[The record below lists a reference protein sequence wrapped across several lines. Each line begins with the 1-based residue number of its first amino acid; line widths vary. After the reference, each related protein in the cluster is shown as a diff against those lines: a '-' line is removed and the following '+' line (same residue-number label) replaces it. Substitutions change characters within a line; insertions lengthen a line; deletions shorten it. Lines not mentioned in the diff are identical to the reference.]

1 MTAPSPAQLKAYDE
15 GRAAY
20 EGGQPVTVCPYDGGE
35 LRVLFCRGYQHARR
49 DAQLAE
55 LEKNGA

>member
-1 MTAPSPAQLKAYDE
+1 MTAPSREQAEAYDA

-20 EGGQPVTVCPYDGGE
+20 DAGQPVTVCPHPEGE

-49 DAQLAE
+49 DAQLAARAKE
-55 LEKNGA
+55 A

>member
-1 MTAPSPAQLKAYDE
+1 MTAPSPAQVEAYDA

-20 EGGQPVTVCPYDGGE
+20 GGGQPVTVCPHPSGE

-49 DAQLAE
+49 DAHLAD
-55 LEKNGA
+55 LTKGD